1 MKKYLALLIAML
13 MALTLLP
20 AAVAEEEPV
29 TVDMFYVS
37 SRPMNEFTDMTRA
50 YVRDTIG
57 VDMNLI
63 QGGDNWKQQL
73 ALFITGGDIPDLMAF
88 MDASTFQGYAAEG
101 AFYDITDLVGQYEN
115 IQAYLI
121 SV

>member
-57 VDMNLI
+57 VAPCCF
-63 QGGDNWKQQL
+63 GC
-73 ALFITGGDIPDLMAF
+73 
-88 MDASTFQGYAAEG
+88 
-101 AFYDITDLVGQYEN
+101 
-115 IQAYLI
+115 
-121 SV
+121 